1 MVRGKFRDGWSE
13 GQHDNG
19 SHDGGPFF
27 VSAVL
32 VILIVVVC
40 CALGGC

>member
-1 MVRGKFRDGWSE
+1 MAGPPDANDFL
-13 GQHDNG
+13 DNG

-32 VILIVVVC
+32 VILIIVVC
-40 CALGGC
+40 CAIGGC